1 MTTRKPGRPKKP
13 ISLQVDHDATH
24 WKYASLHEALRD
36 TLGLLAAAIESTSH
50 PSAAAT
56 RANRIDTTVSDE
68 SDDTEQSS

>member
-1 MTTRKPGRPKKP
+1 MTTRKSGRPKKP
-13 ISLQVDHDATH
+13 ISLQVDRDTKH

-56 RANRIDTTVSDE
+56 RANRTDTTMSDE
-68 SDDTEQSS
+68 VDHTEPPS